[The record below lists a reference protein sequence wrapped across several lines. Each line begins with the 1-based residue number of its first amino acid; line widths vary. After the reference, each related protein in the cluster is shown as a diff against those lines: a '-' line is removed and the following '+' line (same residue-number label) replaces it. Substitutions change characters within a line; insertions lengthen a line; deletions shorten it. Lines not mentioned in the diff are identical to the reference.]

1 MKLSK
6 TLLAVAAMAC
16 GSAMATTPVG
26 QILIS
31 SGASAPKGNFKAALQ
46 ARCAGAFAEYTDGGT
61 NRSTYV
67 CAAAGTVFSATPTA
81 AEYAAATPLNFTG
94 TNFAEVRL
102 NVTGGSFTAA
112 CLMAFGTASWASASA
127 CNDVNGAGLGA
138 ADTYVSPALA
148 TVPASSAANT
158 LAPAGSVV
166 GGGFMDVE
174 PAVFADVVTVGVV
187 PGGTNVSSGFGQ
199 VFGVAAS
206 AALWNAMYEDQRN
219 AGILPAAL
227 CPAVPAAG
235 MPAACWPVIGKP
247 EMATI
252 MSGNQTSALY
262 NGAAAPLTTNG
273 VGFLMKT
280 AAAKAAFGGTGLT
293 YARRA
298 DTSGTQA
305 SAQAYFLGTKTGLFP
320 VGVVGCGASSGII
333 TVACASSTGNVRTIL
348 NTAGTYALGVMSS
361 ENNQAGQ
368 NWRWLRVGGM
378 HVGEDA
384 FPGGA
389 GLTNS
394 VTAIAG
400 LYDFWFTLRIQRP
413 TAAPVTAFWNSVITG
428 LGSAPSTVGLFKA
441 GIGSE
446 STFVR
451 NPNRTFVPV
460 SQ

>member
-1 MKLSK
+1 MTFSK
-6 TLLAVAAMAC
+6 TLLAAAALAC
-16 GSAMATTPVG
+16 GSAMAATPVG

-46 ARCAGAFAEYTDGGT
+46 ARCAGVLAEYTDGGT

-81 AEYAAATPLNFTG
+81 AEYAAAVPLNFTG

-112 CLMAFGTASWASASA
+112 CLMAFGTSSWASSSA

-148 TVPASSAANT
+148 TVPASAAANA

-174 PAVFADVVTVGVV
+174 PAVFADTVTAGVV
-187 PGGTNVSSGFGQ
+187 PGGTNVSSGYGQ

-206 AALWNAMYEDQRN
+206 AALWNAMYDDQRN

-235 MPAACWPVIGKP
+235 MPSACWPVIGKS

-280 AAAKAAFGGTGLT
+280 AAAKAALGGVGLN

-305 SAQAYFLGTKTGLFP
+305 SAQAYFLGTKTGVFA
-320 VGVVGCGASSGII
+320 VGVVGCNANSGVITIGCNSTTGA
-333 TVACASSTGNVRTIL
+333 VRGVL
-348 NTAGTYALGVMSS
+348 NTAGIYALGVMST
-361 ENNQAGQ
+361 ENNQTNQ

-384 FPGGA
+384 FPGA
-389 GLTNS
+389 GTNTNS
-394 VTAIAG
+394 TTAAAG

-413 TAAPVTAFWNSVITG
+413 TAAPVTAFWNSVVTG
-428 LGSAPSTVGLFKA
+428 LGAAPSTVGLFKP

-451 NPNRTFVPV
+451 NPNRSFVPV

>member
-1 MKLSK
+1 MQLNK
-6 TLLAVAAMAC
+6 TLIAAAALAC
-16 GSAMATTPVG
+16 GSAMATTPAG

-46 ARCAGAFAEYTDGGT
+46 ARCAGVLAEYTDGGT
-61 NRSTYV
+61 NRSSYV

-81 AEYAAATPLNFTG
+81 TEYAAATPLNFTG

-112 CLMAFGTASWASASA
+112 CLMAFGTSSWASSTL

-138 ADTYVSPALA
+138 ADTYVEPGLA
-148 TVPASSAANT
+148 TVPASTAANQS
-158 LAPAGSVV
+158 APAGTVV

-174 PAVFADVVTVGVV
+174 PAVFADVVTAGVV
-187 PGGTNVSSGFGQ
+187 PGGTNVASGYAQ

-206 AALWNAMYEDQRN
+206 AALWNAMYDDQRN

-227 CPAVPAAG
+227 CPAAPAAG

-280 AAAKAAFGGTGLT
+280 AAAKAALGGTALT
-293 YARRA
+293 YGRRA

-305 SAQAYFLGTKTGLFP
+305 SAQAYFLGTKTALFP
-320 VGVVGCGASSGII
+320 VGVVACNASSGVVTIGCLS
-333 TVACASSTGNVRTIL
+333 TTGNLRTLL
-348 NTAGTYALGVMSS
+348 NTAGTYALGVMST
-361 ENNQAGQ
+361 ENNQTGQ

-384 FPGGA
+384 FPGTA
-389 GLTNS
+389 GLTNTNS
-394 VTAIAG
+394 AIAG
-400 LYDFWFTLRIQRP
+400 QYDFWFSLRVQRP
-413 TAAPVTAFWNSVITG
+413 TAAPVTAFWNSVIAG
-428 LGSAPSTVGLFKA
+428 LGAAPSTVGLFRP
-441 GIGSE
+441 GVGSE

-451 NPNRTFVPV
+451 NPNRTHVPV